1 MAFNVQGF
9 VQDVCS
15 FCSGLWLYLA
25 VEMKLLSL
33 YFCIYVIQH
42 KTCFKTSY
50 LHINYST
57 TKAAQP
63 EPLLVAV

>member
-9 VQDVCS
+9 MQDVCS
-15 FCSGLWLYLA
+15 VCSGLWLYLT

-33 YFCIYVIQH
+33 YFCICVIQH
-42 KTCFKTSY
+42 KTCFKTSC
-50 LHINYST
+50 LHIHYST
-57 TKAAQP
+57 TKAAQA